1 MYPPIRLLAVGALI
15 LQGVAALDGSARI
28 TAKAGE
34 PHRAMGSQTFK
45 MLTEI

>member
-15 LQGVAALDGSARI
+15 LQGVAALDGTARI

-34 PHRAMGSQTFK
+34 TQTIGPETFE
-45 MLTEI
+45 MLTEV